1 VLTVRTEP
9 TADASLAATSQ
20 LGISFRCASSGTSQ
34 GGVEADGQR
43 PVLADGELISVPAI
57 TLDAFIAT
65 SSPPPHLIK
74 IDLEGGEGEVLRGAA
89 NLLRTHRPALIL
101 EVHHQQADEQIRS
114 LLADLRYATDWHIPK
129 DFPRTVTACPPTA
142 TRESLGRPRKL
153 RDKARSRHASH
164 LNGGSAP
171 FRSAN

>member
-1 VLTVRTEP
+1 
-9 TADASLAATSQ
+9 
-20 LGISFRCASSGTSQ
+20 
-34 GGVEADGQR
+34 
-43 PVLADGELISVPAI
+43 VLADGELISVPAI

-129 DFPRTVTACPPTA
+129 DFPRTVTAWPADRDARKSRPPA
-142 TRESLGRPRKL
+142 
-153 RDKARSRHASH
+153 KAKR
-164 LNGGSAP
+164 
-171 FRSAN
+171 